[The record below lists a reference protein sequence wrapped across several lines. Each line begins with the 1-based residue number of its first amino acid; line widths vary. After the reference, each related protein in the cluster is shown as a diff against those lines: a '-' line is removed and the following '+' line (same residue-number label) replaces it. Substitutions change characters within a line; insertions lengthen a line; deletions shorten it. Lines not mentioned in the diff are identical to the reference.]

1 MTVTTIIAEV
11 GGLNVCT
18 GFSTSV
24 ADHQHH
30 HDRHRLRHHQ
40 YHRQPHQQHQQKQH
54 QHTYSKLRLQVI
66 SATELAYCQSFSIT
80 AIRSMGDK
88 SIKAVIWCYEQND
101 SSWMPFFLEHQ
112 NLLEAMFQNND
123 TEKPIYLPLWID
135 RETNKVVF
143 AAVELARDKNFS
155 QVHRP
160 DDELSVQR
168 TLARFADLENSM
180 KGKLMNNPWAT
191 EDLPTVKDF
200 NKIFD
205 KFTQATFDML

>member
-1 MTVTTIIAEV
+1 MDDT
-11 GGLNVCT
+11 
-18 GFSTSV
+18 
-24 ADHQHH
+24 
-30 HDRHRLRHHQ
+30 
-40 YHRQPHQQHQQKQH
+40 
-54 QHTYSKLRLQVI
+54 
-66 SATELAYCQSFSIT
+66 
-80 AIRSMGDK
+80 
-88 SIKAVIWCYEQND
+88 SIKAVIWCFEQND
-101 SSWMPFFLEHQ
+101 GSWMPFFLEHQ